1 MFHRTKSGRTIADN
15 KLKTCQVDS
24 DRIDEPLKET
34 VAKVGRM
41 AGDLARDLMKW
52 GAAREKVECL

>member
-1 MFHRTKSGRTIADN
+1 MNHYLVTSTG
-15 KLKTCQVDS
+15 LDS
-24 DRIDEPLKET
+24 DRIDEPLTEA

-41 AGDLARDLMKW
+41 AGNLATDLAKW

>member
-1 MFHRTKSGRTIADN
+1 MNHYLVTSTG
-15 KLKTCQVDS
+15 LDS
-24 DRIDEPLKET
+24 DCIHEPLKET

-41 AGDLARDLMKW
+41 AGDLAKW

>member
-1 MFHRTKSGRTIADN
+1 MADN
-15 KLKTCQVDS
+15 KLNTCQVDS
-24 DRIDEPLKET
+24 DRIDEPLTET

-41 AGDLARDLMKW
+41 AGDLAKW

>member
-1 MFHRTKSGRTIADN
+1 MKI
-15 KLKTCQVDS
+15 CQVEGDS
-24 DRIDEPLKET
+24 INEPRKEA

-41 AGDLARDLMKW
+41 ADDLAKW